1 MPRRRC
7 GAAAPRCRRDERASR
22 ASCASDRHAASEP
35 AGSAALVE
43 FPRPACKQEESGRE
57 PSRAADDR
65 SRHPGGS
72 ACRDIRRVGGPAF
85 AARADL
91 PPGARALADRRGRL
105 SAYLGRC
112 RAPAARGAFRRPA
125 LAQPRAARAP
135 ARPARGSAAGSSR
148 YRSRA
153 RAARAARPG
162 AARADEARTWAL
174 QVRATAGARARP
186 GRLRGV
192 GGSPATRIDRDA
204 RRLVGA
210 HALVR
215 LSVSTGVAPQ
225 ARPRSAEERS
235 IAASVRR

>member
-1 MPRRRC
+1 MARPV
-7 GAAAPRCRRDERASR
+7 
-22 ASCASDRHAASEP
+22 ASEP
-35 AGSAALVE
+35 AGPAALVE
-43 FPRPACKQEESGRE
+43 FRRPARKQEESGRE

-65 SRHPGGS
+65 SRHTGGS
-72 ACRDIRRVGGPAF
+72 ACRDFRRVGGPAF

-91 PPGARALADRRGRL
+91 APGAGALADRRGRL
-105 SAYLGRC
+105 SAHPSWR
-112 RAPAARGAFRRPA
+112 RAYTARGAFRRA
-125 LAQPRAARAP
+125 AAARPRAARAS
-135 ARPARGSAAGSSR
+135 ARPARRSAAGSPRHSPR
-148 YRSRA
+148 T
-153 RAARAARPG
+153 RAARATRPR

-174 QVRATAGARARP
+174 QVRAPAGARARP

-192 GGSPATRIDRDA
+192 GGPPAARTDRNA